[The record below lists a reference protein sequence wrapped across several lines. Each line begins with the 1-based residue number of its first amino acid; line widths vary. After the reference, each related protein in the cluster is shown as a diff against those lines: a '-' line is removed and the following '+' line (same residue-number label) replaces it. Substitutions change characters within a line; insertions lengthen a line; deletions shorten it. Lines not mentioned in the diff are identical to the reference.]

1 MSLRL
6 RVCLSPDV
14 LVSDGEGLTERL
26 GRVQPDGRVLLSSY
40 RCLSRDRGRTHV
52 QSAGDGRQQSVIVGV
67 WANTCRGTEE
77 KVKGQA
83 SVLECGV
90 FRFLMETYS
99 AVLWADPWTVG
110 LLLRCPMIAVLSISS
125 PKTAAG
131 SHDRTL
137 SIRSHIQVSSS
148 PLVSLALFSALI
160 HVCCSV
166 LMPTKHFLLLN

>member
-1 MSLRL
+1 MRL
-6 RVCLSPDV
+6 SVCLSPDV
-14 LVSDGEGLTERL
+14 LVSDGEGLTKRL

-52 QSAGDGRQQSVIVGV
+52 QSAGDGRKQSVIIGV
-67 WANTCRGTEE
+67 WANTCRWTEE
-77 KVKGQA
+77 EVKGQA

-90 FRFLMETYS
+90 FRFLAETYS

-110 LLLRCPMIAVLSISS
+110 LLLRCPMIAALSIAS

-131 SHDRTL
+131 SHDRQL
-137 SIRSHIQVSSS
+137 SVRWNI

-160 HVCCSV
+160 LVCGS
-166 LMPTKHFLLLN
+166 LSMPTKHFLLLN